1 VMRATLDAPDAL
13 PPLPAAVEV
22 AALRIALEGLTNAAR
37 HSGGSSACVRIE
49 IAGDA
54 LVVSVI
60 DDGHGL
66 TNGVHAGV
74 GLTSM
79 HERAEELGGTLRVES
94 NAVGGTT
101 VVAQL
106 PLARGGVT

>member
-1 VMRATLDAPDAL
+1 MRVTLDAPDAL

-37 HSGGSSACVRIE
+37 HSGGSTVRVRLG

-54 LVVSVI
+54 LEVSVT
-60 DDGHGL
+60 DDGHGVAD
-66 TNGVHAGV
+66 GVPAGV

-79 HERAEELGGTLRVES
+79 RERAEELGGTLRVET
-94 NAVGGTT
+94 NDAGGTT
-101 VVAQL
+101 VMARL
-106 PLARGGVT
+106 PLARRSAT